1 MFIVEVQKSVKS
13 SKMTETALP
22 EKMQPFLDY
31 FDKLDQW
38 LDEVPP
44 IEQPMRFGNK
54 AFKVWVDKIREH
66 AVEDLVTIGRAANPE
81 FTNIE
86 NAA

>member
-1 MFIVEVQKSVKS
+1 
-13 SKMTETALP
+13 
-22 EKMQPFLDY
+22 
-31 FDKLDQW
+31 
-38 LDEVPP
+38 
-44 IEQPMRFGNK
+44 MRFGNK

>member
-1 MFIVEVQKSVKS
+1 
-13 SKMTETALP
+13 MTETALP

-66 AVEDLVTIGRAANPE
+66 AVEDLITIGRAANPE